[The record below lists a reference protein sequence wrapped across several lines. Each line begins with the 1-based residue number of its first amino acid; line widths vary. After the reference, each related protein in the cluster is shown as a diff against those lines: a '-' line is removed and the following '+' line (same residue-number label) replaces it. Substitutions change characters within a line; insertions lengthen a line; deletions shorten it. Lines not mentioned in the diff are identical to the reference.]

1 MQLNTFESLANKQG
15 LVLMQVVDSFAPY
28 DEGALAGFPPDEALR
43 LFQRKVA
50 VPVGKDGRPV
60 DVPADTPERSNIP
73 AASSSVEIP
82 ENWRSL
88 HHLQRVRIA
97 KDLVGGARVIS
108 SVAEADLIIQGELE
122 RRGNEDDEDE
132 E

>member
-1 MQLNTFESLANKQG
+1 MQLQSFERLTNKRG

-28 DEGALAGFPPDEALR
+28 DEGQLAGFPPDEALR
-43 LFQRKVA
+43 LYQRKAA
-50 VPVGKDGRPV
+50 VPVGADGRPV
-60 DVPADTPERSNIP
+60 AIPDDKPERSRTP

-82 ENWRSL
+82 PTWQSL

-97 KDLVGGARVIS
+97 KEIAGHGRVIS
-108 SVAEADLIIQGELE
+108 SVAEADEVIRAELQ
-122 RRGNEDDEDE
+122 RRGNEDVEDE